1 MGGATAVGPSAAAV
15 GGDGLCGLGGG
26 AGARDAPKGRNGR
39 EGACEHRA
47 RRRHRESKTEAGCAS
62 PICWRSAAKTE
73 RESKLLASAPRFDEL
88 SVYVRWIVCGT
99 YRGTWPPTCIA
110 CQRVRRRRH
119 GVGSGLSEL
128 VATDSRAP
136 ESCAIAS
143 RSETSDNFWSGT
155 STCAR
160 ANSAKKRAG
169 AVFSGQRRLN
179 RPHTPYLTCRALS
192 SQLPFWPPWPR
203 KAPSGASRRLR
214 PLLLLFFAHAA
225 A

>member
-1 MGGATAVGPSAAAV
+1 MP
-15 GGDGLCGLGGG
+15 LGGI
-26 AGARDAPKGRNGR
+26 
-39 EGACEHRA
+39 
-47 RRRHRESKTEAGCAS
+47 SF
-62 PICWRSAAKTE
+62 
-73 RESKLLASAPRFDEL
+73 LAFDVG
-88 SVYVRWIVCGT
+88 SVYVRWIMCGS

-110 CQRVRRRRH
+110 CQRARRRRH

-136 ESCAIAS
+136 ESCAIVS

-214 PLLLLFFAHAA
+214 PVLVVVFCARRRLTPPPPAQPMADVRRLPDGLGRAA
-225 A
+225 ARADRPRHGGV